1 MFEATHLY
9 CRSLPLAI
17 NGGKTVDDK
26 HQILLFEA
34 FDDYV
39 KAGGL
44 PGSAGV
50 FIGGRGVVM
59 VPLTSLGVRPVGSGY
74 MLDRDKSSKTLPHE
88 LVHQL
93 TPEAYFGKGAMGWFT
108 EGLAEYVAVTP
119 YRSGAFS
126 VRGNQKDIFDYATGF
141 GSKDMGGRGLGT
153 KIGLPALKTFMFQD
167 YSQFLSQPQLNYG
180 CGLLIATYFFHLDGE
195 GDGKRIKG
203 FLKALHDGADSGK
216 AIDLL
221 LGGRSFE
228 KLEEDIVKAWGR
240 KGVDFKFAKE

>member
-1 MFEATHLY
+1 
-9 CRSLPLAI
+9 
-17 NGGKTVDDK
+17 
-26 HQILLFEA
+26 
-34 FDDYV
+34 
-39 KAGGL
+39 
-44 PGSAGV
+44 
-50 FIGGRGVVM
+50 
-59 VPLTSLGVRPVGSGY
+59 

-167 YSQFLSQPQLNYG
+167 YSQFLAQPQLNYG
-180 CGLLIATYFFHLDGE
+180 CGLLITTYFFHLDGE
-195 GDGKRIKG
+195 GDGKRIKA
-203 FLKALHDGADSGK
+203 FLKALHDGVVGDK
-216 AIDLL
+216 ALDLL
-221 LGGRSFE
+221 LGGRSFDQ
-228 KLEEDIVKAWGR
+228 LEEDIVKAWSR
-240 KGVDFKFAKE
+240 KGVDFIFAKG